1 MIVDLKDF
9 HRKVGM
15 RGTALVSGC
24 FDPLHPGHLAY
35 LRAAAKIAKMVV
47 CAVAPDSYVEE
58 KHALEQCQADRME
71 IMDVVRYVD
80 FVVAQ
85 PSRTV
90 HDVIREVRPTYFVK
104 GQDWDRKGLPLDEV
118 EACREVGAEIVYVD
132 TVLDSST
139 EIINSLVERAIA
151 RIERSGRM

>member
-9 HRKVGM
+9 VKKVSIKGL
-15 RGTALVSGC
+15 TLVSGC
-24 FDPLHPGHLAY
+24 FDPLHQGHIAY
-35 LRAAAKIAKMVV
+35 LRAAAKVGRGVI

-58 KHALEQCQADRME
+58 KHLLLMTQQQRME
-71 IMDVVRYVD
+71 VMDAVRPVD

-90 HDVIREVRPTYFVK
+90 HDVIRAIGPSYFVK
-104 GQDWDRKGLPLDEV
+104 GQDWDKRGLPPEEV
-118 EACREVGAEIVYVD
+118 LACMEVGAEIVYVN

-139 EIINSLVERAIA
+139 HIINNLVDRAIA